1 MEPEVIRTL
10 LIIFQIVILI
20 LVAARTLWSIR
31 YGNHTIV
38 LFFFIYGIVCFLISD
53 FYWLV
58 HGLLRPGARIPFSVN
73 EVGEMGLNLL
83 FTSMLNVIFRNRF
96 KKPGI
101 ETILSIVFSAS
112 AVTLWIGWNGEW
124 IKDIISGIAFG
135 CLIFTTIRAVKA
147 SGALSRSERVTLA
160 VASYVLLAMQ
170 GLIFI
175 VNENAGKK
183 LDVLCYILMFS
194 VMTWLVF
201 KALKSLISSYK
212 KTSGQDRYKALSI
225 CFLSF
230 VWTLNTMYMSSE
242 PMYFVAMIMCS
253 LTMPALMY
261 SVLPFGM
268 KQDTGDD
275 SI

>member
-31 YGNHTIV
+31 YGNRTIV
-38 LFFFIYGIVCFLISD
+38 LFFFIYGIVCFMISD

-101 ETILSIVFSAS
+101 ESILAIVFSAS
-112 AVTLWIGWNGEW
+112 AVTLWIGWTGEW

-147 SGALSRSERVTLA
+147 GGALSRSEMVTLA

-183 LDVLCYILMFS
+183 LDILCYILMFS
-194 VMTWLVF
+194 VMVWLVF
-201 KALKSLISSYK
+201 KTVRSLVKSYK
-212 KTSGQDRYKALSI
+212 KSSDQDHYKVLSI

-242 PMYFVAMIMCS
+242 PMYFIAMIMCS

-268 KQDTGDD
+268 KQDTGDAP
-275 SI
+275 I

>member
-38 LFFFIYGIVCFLISD
+38 LFFFIYGIVCFMISD

-101 ETILSIVFSAS
+101 ESILAIVFSAS
-112 AVTLWIGWNGEW
+112 AVTLWIGWTGEW

-135 CLIFTTIRAVKA
+135 TLIFTTVRAVKA
-147 SGALSRSERVTLA
+147 GGALSRTERVTL
-160 VASYVLLAMQ
+160 VIASYVLLAMQ

-175 VNENAGKK
+175 VNENTGKK
-183 LDVLCYILMFS
+183 LDILCYILMFS
-194 VMTWLVF
+194 VMVWLVF
-201 KALKSLISSYK
+201 KTVRSLVKSYK
-212 KTSGQDRYKALSI
+212 KSVGQDHYKVLSI
-225 CFLSF
+225 CFLSL

-242 PMYFVAMIMCS
+242 PMYFVATIVCS

-275 SI
+275 PI